1 MKLIIMAV
9 AALVLLGGGGA
20 GAYFYFSGSTAEAA
34 LTEDEILAQEKKAKE
49 EALAAKKE
57 NHAAFEFVELDPLIL
72 PIVDRNGV
80 SQVVSMVVTLEVYD
94 SKSAEKVTKMT
105 PKLKDAYIQS
115 LYGTLNK
122 HASLKG
128 GVIQVSDIKKQLQKI
143 SHKVVG
149 EEYVNAVLLQVV
161 QQRPI

>member
-1 MKLIIMAV
+1 MKLILMAV
-9 AALVLLGGGGA
+9 MALVLLGGGGA

-34 LTEDEILAQEKKAKE
+34 LTEDEILEKEKRE
-49 EALAAKKE
+49 RDEALAMKKE
-57 NHAAFEFVELDPLIL
+57 NYAAFQFVELDPLIL

-94 SKSAEKVTKMT
+94 DKSAKKVEHMI
-105 PKLKDAYIQS
+105 PKLKDAYIQD
-115 LYGTLNK
+115 LYGALNK

-128 GVIQVSDIKKQLQKI
+128 GVIQVSDIKKRLHKI

>member
-1 MKLIIMAV
+1 MAV
-9 AALVLLGGGGA
+9 MALVLLGGGGA

-34 LTEDEILAQEKKAKE
+34 LTEDEQLAE
-49 EALAAKKE
+49 ERRDRDDMLAAKKE
-57 NHAAFEFVELDPLIL
+57 NRSAFQFVEIDPLIL

-94 SKSAEKVTKMT
+94 AEAAGRVEHMI
-105 PKLKDAYIQS
+105 PKLKDAYIQD
-115 LYGTLNK
+115 LYGALNK

-128 GVIQVSDIKKQLQKI
+128 GVIQVSDIKKRLHKI
-143 SHKVVG
+143 SHKVIG
-149 EEYVNAVLLQVV
+149 EEHVNAVLLQVV